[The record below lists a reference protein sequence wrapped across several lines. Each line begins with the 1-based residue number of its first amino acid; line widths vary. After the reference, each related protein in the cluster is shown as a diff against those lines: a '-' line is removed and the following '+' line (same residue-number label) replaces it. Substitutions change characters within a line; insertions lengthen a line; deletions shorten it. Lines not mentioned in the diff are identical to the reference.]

1 MRGPIE
7 LQDYCAQDLRI
18 FCARSDMRSDLIGS
32 DLDLRSDLD
41 ESRS

>member
-1 MRGPIE
+1 MGRE
-7 LQDYCAQDLRI
+7 RLRAQDFRI
-18 FCARSDMRSDLIGS
+18 FCARRAMRSDLIGS